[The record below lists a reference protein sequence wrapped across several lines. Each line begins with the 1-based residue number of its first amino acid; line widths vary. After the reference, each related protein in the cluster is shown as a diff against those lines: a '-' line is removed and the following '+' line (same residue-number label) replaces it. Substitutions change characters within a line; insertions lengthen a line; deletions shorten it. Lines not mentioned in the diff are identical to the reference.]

1 VYKNTINP
9 KLHVFNNCFDDE
21 FSTQPVWKVA
31 QYTSA
36 APMYFNEVD
45 DYVDA
50 GLLAQNPIDSGL
62 SRIQKHYREHGQ
74 KLPISIVVSV
84 GSGKQP
90 EKELGSIDAR
100 DFFFFGTHWF
110 NPQESFVDKAKNFV
124 TLLSNAVSAVGLK

>member
-1 VYKNTINP
+1 
-9 KLHVFNNCFDDE
+9 
-21 FSTQPVWKVA
+21 
-31 QYTSA
+31 
-36 APMYFNEVD
+36 MYFNEVD

-62 SRIQKHYREHGQ
+62 SRIQKHYREHGL

-110 NPQESFVDKAKNFV
+110 DLTQESVVDKAKNFV
-124 TLLSNAVSAVGLK
+124 TLLSNAVSAVGL